1 VLFLDELKRGYLS
14 YQFDNSGSGKLF
26 LSISIY
32 RDYADASDDPSKVTT
47 FKFRP
52 DGAMEIF
59 VADPKTSTEQEK
71 TGTVDVAPN
80 WETYPEFGQYS
91 NLCRCSCLYDGI
103 WTRGMWRMCIP
114 RCGLR

>member
-32 RDYADASDDPSKVTT
+32 REYADASDEPAKVTT

-52 DGAMEIF
+52 DGAMEIY
-59 VADPKTSTEQEK
+59 VVDPKASMEQEK
-71 TGTVDVAPN
+71 TGTVDVSPN
-80 WETYPEFGQYS
+80 WEAYPDFGQYS
-91 NLCRCSCLYDGI
+91 NIRRLDRVP
-103 WTRGMWRMCIP
+103 T
-114 RCGLR
+114 